1 MMVWNSPFCCA
12 VGNPPTH
19 PCLSPTHSLILTHT
33 QPLPISPPHH
43 QQGALAVAEPIVED
57 ARAASAG
64 GGGLLL
70 SSSLITQVSLYYHI
84 GLSYLMIRK

>member
-1 MMVWNSPFCCA
+1 M
-12 VGNPPTH
+12 
-19 PCLSPTHSLILTHT
+19 
-33 QPLPISPPHH
+33 
-43 QQGALAVAEPIVED
+43 AEPIVED
-57 ARAASAG
+57 ARAANAG